1 MPRAHPPKTS
11 PPTAPK
17 PVSIRARAL
26 LSSGRNAA
34 GIHDLLSS
42 GDREALLGIATIVDL
57 PERRLRVFSQ
67 GDPARAAFI
76 VGSGAV
82 SVSRHLEGGERQ
94 VLEFL
99 YPGDLLGLAQ
109 NGRYV
114 NSAQT
119 LTASRLFRIPY
130 VALKNLLKEDTHIQ
144 FVLLVKL
151 AHELREAQRH
161 IIIIGSTHVARR
173 LAMLLGDLCL
183 DSPYYNARTGK
194 LELPLTR
201 SDIGDYLGAS
211 AEAVTRAF
219 AALEREKLLHRLR
232 YRTVLIADLPRLL
245 RYGRGSRT
253 F

>member
-11 PPTAPK
+11 PPTAPE

-119 LTASRLFRIPY
+119 LTATRLFRIPY
-130 VALKNLLKEDTHIQ
+130 ADLKNLLKKDTHMQ

-161 IIIIGSTHVARR
+161 IIVIGSTHVARR

-253 F
+253 V